1 MFVVYYI
8 HVQVYWIITFAPRAG
23 DDLLKKATPARIPQ
37 GYKQKTNQNLRT
49 ELWHVVTHYM
59 ILG

>member
-23 DDLLKKATPARIPQ
+23 DDPLKKATPARIPQ
-37 GYKQKTNQNLRT
+37 GYKQKQTKTYERNFDTLSHT
-49 ELWHVVTHYM
+49 
-59 ILG
+59 I

>member
-23 DDLLKKATPARIPQ
+23 DDPLKKANHKGINK
-37 GYKQKTNQNLRT
+37 KQTKTYERNFDTLSHT
-49 ELWHVVTHYM
+49 IWS
-59 ILG
+59 

>member
-23 DDLLKKATPARIPQ
+23 DDPLKKATSARIPQ
-37 GYKQKTNQNLRT
+37 GYKQKTKTYERNFDTLSHT
-49 ELWHVVTHYM
+49 
-59 ILG
+59 I

>member
-23 DDLLKKATPARIPQ
+23 DDPLKKATPARIPQ

-49 ELWHVVTHYM
+49 EL
-59 ILG
+59 